1 LEPTVTAAL
10 SVRDVSMR
18 FGGVVALSGVNIDVH
33 SGTIHALI
41 GPNGAGKSTLLNLL
55 SAVYRPSS
63 GQILCGGQDVSQ
75 LRTEQL
81 VGLGLART
89 FQNLVLGRERTV
101 HENLM
106 DGRHHLMTTGVI
118 GMGLRLRG
126 ARREEAVH
134 AERVAEIAEFLELD
148 AVLTRP
154 VGTLSY
160 GVQKRVELGRA
171 LCAEPSIV
179 ILDEP
184 VAGMSS
190 GETETMADFIAEAR
204 SALDLTVLLVEHNM
218 GFVMRL
224 ADTIS
229 VLDFGHI
236 IATGTP
242 ESIRADPQVIES
254 YLGIPA
260 DPTGGRTRS
269 LEPVL
274 PDVGHE

>member
-1 LEPTVTAAL
+1 MTAAL

-33 SGTIHALI
+33 PGTIHALI

-63 GQILCGGQDVSQ
+63 GQILCSGQDVSQ

-118 GMGLRLRG
+118 GMGLRLTG

-148 AVLTRP
+148 GVLGRP
-154 VGTLSY
+154 VGTLPY

-171 LCAEPSIV
+171 LCAEPNIV

-190 GETETMADFIAEAR
+190 GETDTMADFIAEAR

-224 ADTIS
+224 VDTIS

-242 ESIRADPQVIES
+242 ESIRSDPQVIES

-260 DPTGGRTRS
+260 EPTPQRTRS
-269 LEPVL
+269 LEPVS
-274 PDVGHE
+274 PDMRHE